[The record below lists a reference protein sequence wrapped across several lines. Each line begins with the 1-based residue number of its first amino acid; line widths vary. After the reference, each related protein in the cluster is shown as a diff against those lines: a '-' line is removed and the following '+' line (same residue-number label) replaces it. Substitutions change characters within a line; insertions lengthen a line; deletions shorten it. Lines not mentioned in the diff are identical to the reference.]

1 MALKQAENSVK
12 IEGILSEIDLKT
24 GSTTKNGKTM
34 EYITGSIK
42 VRVTQMLNGKDVDL
56 DIPVYMFSNKL
67 KNDGN
72 PNPAYESIKRVKEEY
87 VSIAAGG
94 IDAADRVRITNAN
107 IRMNEYYGQG
117 DKLNSYPRINAS
129 FVTKITDLSK
139 FNPEATFSTVFMIAA
154 MGPETDK
161 DGIPVENRFKIRG
174 ILPQYGGKVDVVD
187 FYATTPSVID
197 AISSYWSEK
206 DTVKINGKLNFTS
219 TTEERM
225 VKVDFGEPRMERR
238 TVSVSELII
247 TGGTQTPLEG
257 DFAFDEDE
265 INAALKERQAY
276 LAELKEKAKAKAKG
290 TGTSGS
296 APAAKKGGFSDLGF

>member
-1 MALKQAENSVK
+1 MLKQAENSVK

-24 GSTTKNGKTM
+24 GTSTKNGKTI
-34 EYITGSIK
+34 EYIGGSIK
-42 VRVTQMLNGKDVDL
+42 VRVTQVLNGENVDL
-56 DIPVYMFSNKL
+56 DIPVFMFSNKL

-72 PNPAYESIKRVKEEY
+72 PNPAYASIERVMNEY

-117 DKLNSYPRINAS
+117 GQLNSYPRINAS
-129 FVTKITDLSK
+129 FVTKVTDLTK

-154 MGPETDK
+154 MGYETDK
-161 DGIPVENRFKIRG
+161 DGVQKENRFKIRG

-187 FYATTPSVID
+187 FYATTPSVIS
-197 AISSYWSEK
+197 AVSSYWSEK
-206 DTVKINGKLNFTS
+206 DTVKVNGKLNFTS
-219 TTEERM
+219 VVEEKM
-225 VKVDFGEPRMERR
+225 VEVDFGEPRMERR

-247 TGGTQTPLEG
+247 TGGTQTPLDG

-265 INAALKERQAY
+265 INEALKARQAY
-276 LAELKEKAKAKAKG
+276 LAELKEKAKDKEPKKAA
-290 TGTSGS
+290 TT
-296 APAAKKGGFSDLGF
+296 AKKGFSDLGF

>member
-24 GSTTKNGKTM
+24 GSTVKNGKTI
-34 EYITGSIK
+34 EYIGGSIK
-42 VRVTQMLNGKDVDL
+42 IRVNQAINGENVEL

-67 KNDGN
+67 KNDGG
-72 PNPAYESIKRVKEEY
+72 PNPAYASIERVMNEY

-129 FVTKITDLSK
+129 FVTKVTDLTK

-154 MGPETDK
+154 MGYETDK
-161 DGIPVENRFKIRG
+161 DGVENPNKFKIRG

-187 FYATTPSVID
+187 FYATSPNVIS
-197 AISSYWSEK
+197 AVSSYWTEK

-219 TTEERM
+219 VVEEKM
-225 VKVDFGEPRMERR
+225 VEVDFGEPRKERR

-247 TGGTQTPLEG
+247 TGGTQTPLDG

-265 INAALKERQAY
+265 INEALKERQAY
-276 LAELKEKAKAKAKG
+276 LATLKEKAKEKEGAKKA
-290 TGTSGS
+290 

>member
-1 MALKQAENSVK
+1 MLKQAENSVK

-24 GSTTKNGKTM
+24 GTTNKNGKTI
-34 EYITGSIK
+34 EYIGGSIK
-42 VRVTQMLNGKDVDL
+42 VRVTQMINGQETDL
-56 DIPVYMFSNKL
+56 EIPVYMFSNKL

-72 PNPAYESIKRVKEEY
+72 PNPAYESINRVMNEY
-87 VSIAAGG
+87 VSIAAAG

-129 FVTKITDLSK
+129 FITKVTDLTK
-139 FNPEATFSTVFMIAA
+139 FNPEASFSVVFMIAA
-154 MGPETDK
+154 MGPETDR
-161 DGIPVENRFKIRG
+161 DGVALENRFKIRG

-187 FYATTPSVID
+187 FYATNPNVID
-197 AISSYWSEK
+197 AVSSYWSEN

-219 TTEERM
+219 TVEEKM
-225 VKVDFGEPRMERR
+225 VEVDFGEPRMERR

-247 TGGTQTPLEG
+247 TGGTQTPLDG

-265 INAALKERQAY
+265 INEALKERQAN
-276 LAELKEKAKAKAKG
+276 LAALKEKAKEKEA
-290 TGTSGS
+290 SGKKS
-296 APAAKKGGFSDLGF
+296 APAAKKGFSDLGF

>member
-1 MALKQAENSVK
+1 MLKQAENNCK
-12 IEGILSEIDLKT
+12 IEGVLSEIDLKT
-24 GSTTKNGKTM
+24 GSTVKNGKTV
-34 EYITGSIK
+34 EYIGGSIK
-42 VRVTQMLNGKDVDL
+42 VRVNQILNGKEVEL

-72 PNPAYESIKRVKEEY
+72 PNPAYASIERVMNEY
-87 VSIAAGG
+87 VSIAAAG
-94 IDAADRVRITNAN
+94 IDAADRIRITGAN

-129 FVTKITDLSK
+129 FVTKVTDMSK
-139 FNPEATFSTVFMIAA
+139 FTPEASFSVVFMIAA
-154 MGPETDK
+154 MGYETDR
-161 DGIPVENRFKIRG
+161 DGVQIENRFKIRG

-187 FYATTPSVID
+187 FYATSPSVID
-197 AISSYWSEK
+197 AVSSYWSEK

-219 TTEERM
+219 SIEERM
-225 VKVDFGEPRMERR
+225 VEVDFGEPRMERR

-247 TGGTQTPLEG
+247 TGGTQTPLDG

-276 LAELKEKAKAKAKG
+276 LAELKNKAKQKENAPKA
-290 TGTSGS
+290 T
-296 APAAKKGGFSDLGF
+296 PAKKGFDLGF